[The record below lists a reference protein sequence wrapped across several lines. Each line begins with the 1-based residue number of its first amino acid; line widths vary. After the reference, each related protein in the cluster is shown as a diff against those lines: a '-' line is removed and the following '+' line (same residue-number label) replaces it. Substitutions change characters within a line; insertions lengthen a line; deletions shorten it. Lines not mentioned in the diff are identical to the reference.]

1 MPQADAEDGQVR
13 SLLHNFPEAIHGCF
27 TPECDDPVAC
37 HSDGL
42 FLSSALLRIA
52 RTIADEKAIETP
64 PNASIYARVRRTTV
78 IISQPSASYL
88 TNYTEV

>member
-52 RTIADEKAIETP
+52 RTIADEKAIELLQTHQSML
-64 PNASIYARVRRTTV
+64 AFVE
-78 IISQPSASYL
+78 L
-88 TNYTEV
+88 L